1 MKAKAVLVAVFVAG
15 IAASFAVA
23 APSDDDGGKGKGK
36 HRGATVAATTAA
48 TTGTTTTTPAQT
60 CRNVELKGTAAPS
73 TFTMTV
79 EKASKRARNV
89 KSATVTISGRVK
101 VSARMCSTGG
111 QGAAAT
117 FQLRVLKVGKADD
130 EDDD

>member
-23 APSDDDGGKGKGK
+23 APSHDGGKGKGK
-36 HRGATVAATTAA
+36 RGTTVSASTA
-48 TTGTTTTTPAQT
+48 TTGTTTAPAQR

-79 EKASKRARNV
+79 EKASRRARDV
-89 KSATVTISGRVK
+89 KTATVTFSGKVK
-101 VSARMCSTGG
+101 VSARMCSTG
-111 QGAAAT
+111 QAAAPAT
-117 FQLRVLKVGKADD
+117 FQLRVLKTAK
-130 EDDD
+130 DDDD

>member
-1 MKAKAVLVAVFVAG
+1 MKAKAVLVVVFVAG

-36 HRGATVAATTAA
+36 HRGTTVSASTA
-48 TTGTTTTTPAQT
+48 TTGTTTTPAQR

-79 EKASKRARNV
+79 EKASKRARDV
-89 KSATVTISGRVK
+89 KSATITFSGKVK
-101 VSARMCSTGG
+101 VSARMCSTG
-111 QGAAAT
+111 QAAAATT
-117 FQLRVLKVGKADD
+117 FQLRVLKAAK
-130 EDDD
+130 DDDD

>member
-1 MKAKAVLVAVFVAG
+1 MKAKALLIAVFVAG

-36 HRGATVAATTAA
+36 HRGSAVTTTG
-48 TTGTTTTTPAQT
+48 TTGTTTTPTRR

-79 EKASKRARNV
+79 EKASRRARGV
-89 KSATVTISGRVK
+89 KTATVTFSGKVK
-101 VSARMCSTGG
+101 VSARMCSTG
-111 QGAAAT
+111 QAAAAT
-117 FQLRVLKVGKADD
+117 FELRVLKVGKDDD
-130 EDDD
+130 EDDDD

>member
-23 APSDDDGGKGKGK
+23 SPFHDGGKGKGK
-36 HRGATVAATTAA
+36 RGTAASATA
-48 TTGTTTTTPAQT
+48 TTGTTTTAPAQR

-79 EKASKRARNV
+79 EKASRRARDV
-89 KSATVTISGRVK
+89 KTATVAFSGQVK
-101 VSARMCSTGG
+101 VSARMCSTG
-111 QGAAAT
+111 QAAAAAT
-117 FQLRVLKVGKADD
+117 FQLRVLKVAK
-130 EDDD
+130 DDDD

>member
-36 HRGATVAATTAA
+36 HRGTSVAATTA

-79 EKASKRARNV
+79 EKASKRARDV
-89 KSATVTISGRVK
+89 KSATITFSGKVK
-101 VSARMCSTGG
+101 VSARMCSTG
-111 QGAAAT
+111 QAAAAAT
-117 FQLRVLKVGKADD
+117 FQLRVLKVAKNDD

>member
-23 APSDDDGGKGKGK
+23 SPSHDGGKGKGK
-36 HRGATVAATTAA
+36 RGTAASATTA
-48 TTGTTTTTPAQT
+48 TTGTTTTAAAQR

-79 EKASKRARNV
+79 EKASRRARDV
-89 KSATVTISGRVK
+89 KTATVTFSGKVK
-101 VSARMCSTGG
+101 VSARMCSTG
-111 QGAAAT
+111 QAAAAAT
-117 FQLRVLKVGKADD
+117 FQLRVLKTAK
-130 EDDD
+130 DDDD

>member
-36 HRGATVAATTAA
+36 HRSAAATTTA
-48 TTGTTTTTPAQT
+48 TTGTTTTTPAQR

-73 TFTMTV
+73 SFTMTV
-79 EKASKRARNV
+79 EKASRRARDV
-89 KSATVTISGRVK
+89 KTATITFSGKVK
-101 VSARMCSTGG
+101 VSARMCSTGTTA
-111 QGAAAT
+111 AAAT
-117 FQLRVLKVGKADD
+117 FQLRVLKVAKDDD

>member
-1 MKAKAVLVAVFVAG
+1 MKAKAVLVIVFVAG
-15 IAASFAVA
+15 VAASFAVA
-23 APSDDDGGKGKGK
+23 APSDDGGKGKGK

-89 KSATVTISGRVK
+89 KSATVTISGPVK
-101 VSARMCSTGG
+101 VSARMCSTG
-111 QGAAAT
+111 QAAAAAT
-117 FQLRVLKVGKADD
+117 FQLRVLKVAKADD

>member
-23 APSDDDGGKGKGK
+23 APSSDDRGKGKGK
-36 HRGATVAATTAA
+36 HRGAAVATTA
-48 TTGTTTTTPAQT
+48 TTATTTTPALR

-73 TFTMTV
+73 TFTMAV
-79 EKASKRARNV
+79 EKASRRARDV
-89 KSATVTISGRVK
+89 KTATITFSGRVK
-101 VSARMCSTGG
+101 VAARMCSTG
-111 QGAAAT
+111 QTAAAAT
-117 FQLRVLKVGKADD
+117 FQLRVLKVRKDDD